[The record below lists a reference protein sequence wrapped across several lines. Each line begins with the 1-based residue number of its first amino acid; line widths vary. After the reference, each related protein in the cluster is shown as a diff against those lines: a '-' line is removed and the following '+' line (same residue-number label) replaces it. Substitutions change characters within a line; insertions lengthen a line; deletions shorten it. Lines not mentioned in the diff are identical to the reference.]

1 MKKQSFGNKFLTA
14 FAAAF
19 LAFVSLQAEEKAA
32 RATVGKAA
40 DVKITI
46 DDVKKADEAAKNKKA
61 VMTQM
66 MQLFLDDKPPAYL
79 LSHTSKEAPADV
91 KIIKGKDDMST
102 LIYRCRYVD
111 PEYLTDALDA
121 VVTDAGYVELVKKLG
136 SETNEYSQIIVH
148 DKAEKM
154 DELKQILLALDVLQP
169 QVLVE
174 AQVIEVYCEQGAER
188 DVKLSYQYY
197 DSTYD
202 TNHSLGFNLDSPVQ
216 NRSATEDQGGTLN
229 FIPFTHVS
237 GDGSKGQLSAAIRWL
252 NTSTNARVLS
262 APNVIADQGAEATI
276 TTAEELPIPETA
288 ALSSST
294 NLSFKFKQVGVTLKI
309 TPKMINEKTVQLS
322 VNPQVRSVLRY
333 EAFKQDDVTSNI
345 PVISV
350 RSIDTRLTVGDGDII
365 MLGGLYNSEKSES
378 LRKVPYLGDI
388 PVLGDLI
395 NGRDSGSVDKQLL
408 FLLKV
413 HIIHPFKP
421 RAIAPDETAASIHK
435 TAEILEQSNK
445 IFTNKPASEFVD
457 VENLV
462 NEEAKNRAERRQHF
476 RSVLDFLYGK
486 EKKESGKSEKTAP
499 GK

>member
-1 MKKQSFGNKFLTA
+1 M
-14 FAAAF
+14 
-19 LAFVSLQAEEKAA
+19 
-32 RATVGKAA
+32 
-40 DVKITI
+40 
-46 DDVKKADEAAKNKKA
+46 
-61 VMTQM
+61 
-66 MQLFLDDKPPAYL
+66 
-79 LSHTSKEAPADV
+79 
-91 KIIKGKDDMST
+91 
-102 LIYRCRYVD
+102 
-111 PEYLTDALDA
+111 
-121 VVTDAGYVELVKKLG
+121 
-136 SETNEYSQIIVH
+136 
-148 DKAEKM
+148 
-154 DELKQILLALDVLQP
+154 
-169 QVLVE
+169 
-174 AQVIEVYCEQGAER
+174 
-188 DVKLSYQYY
+188 
-197 DSTYD
+197 
-202 TNHSLGFNLDSPVQ
+202 
-216 NRSATEDQGGTLN
+216 
-229 FIPFTHVS
+229 
-237 GDGSKGQLSAAIRWL
+237 
-252 NTSTNARVLS
+252 
-262 APNVIADQGAEATI
+262 
-276 TTAEELPIPETA
+276 
-288 ALSSST
+288 
-294 NLSFKFKQVGVTLKI
+294 TLKI

-445 IFTNKPASEFVD
+445 MFTNKPASEFVD